1 MVEVCM
7 VPLCSLSQHKA
18 TVYLTCPHQC
28 SACKL
33 RTPQQAMGHP
43 SNTWDQL
50 HPSLFLW
57 RSSSRP
63 WSTQWHYSVLTEHKA
78 MDSWKLGLQWKP
90 FWSKHFRPTNCSGD
104 LEELGSIHLD
114 SASTWKREGWYN
126 KLPQKDS
133 VWSFNNEQTRT
144 GSQWKTLPAPSYPK
158 HNSTLLN
165 STNHIWYAIHSKKRS
180 GFSVALKLQC
190 LYPSAP
196 PFHTVPDLPVS
207 AVLSL
212 SVVPFWTGLWAPLS
226 VSVSVAGLAQGSTAA
241 LSNRMM
247 KQCSRPVSTALYHCE
262 WEPCCAGHGSGNC
275 WLSNVPPRG
284 LQFTTDVYYT
294 G

>member
-1 MVEVCM
+1 MLESVLLDYLCSHTSAWLPHCVSFWFIHLDVLPQSCSKTTSGCTTSCLHLCVLLLAPPPNLPAVSWLAESGLMVEVCM

-63 WSTQWHYSVLTEHKA
+63 WNMPWSTPWHHSVLTEHKA

-90 FWSKHFRPTNCSGD
+90 FWSKRFRPTNCSGD
-104 LEELGSIHLD
+104 LEELGSIHPD
-114 SASTWKREGWYN
+114 SASSWKREGWKN
-126 KLPQKDS
+126 KLPQKDLGPS
-133 VWSFNNEQTRT
+133 TLKQTWT
-144 GSQWKTLPAPSYPK
+144 GSQWKTLPAPSYPQ

-190 LYPSAP
+190 LYPPAP
-196 PFHTVPDLPVS
+196 PFTRSLTC
-207 AVLSL
+207 LSQQ
-212 SVVPFWTGLWAPLS
+212 S
-226 VSVSVAGLAQGSTAA
+226 
-241 LSNRMM
+241 
-247 KQCSRPVSTALYHCE
+247 
-262 WEPCCAGHGSGNC
+262 
-275 WLSNVPPRG
+275 
-284 LQFTTDVYYT
+284 
-294 G
+294 